1 MRSSA
6 IIFAG
11 LAAVAHAQIDASI
24 ISQIPAC
31 ATGPLIAG
39 ISGSGCQVTDV
50 ACICGNQKLIADLQT
65 AVKADCNEADLAK
78 ALEVTGKIC
87 PSAASGAAADAA
99 SSASSA
105 ATSAA
110 SEAASISSVAA
121 AATTGIITDSGCP
134 ITTASMGTGTG
145 TASINYTATTGEYT
159 PPATPTVTPSTGG
172 AAQSFALGGMVM
184 GIGALVR
191 EHKDPSR
198 ENRQTLSSSTRKC
211 VFESGEFLP
220 LLTRSRYANEVPN
233 AVVDIVC
240 SRRTLGDS

>member
-11 LAAVAHAQIDASI
+11 LAAVTDA
-24 ISQIPAC
+24 
-31 ATGPLIAG
+31 
-39 ISGSGCQVTDV
+39 

-65 AVKADCNEADLAK
+65 AVKADCNEADLAI
-78 ALEVTGKIC
+78 TGKIC

-121 AATTGIITDSGCP
+121 AATTGIITDSGSP

-145 TASINYTATTGEYT
+145 TAIHS
-159 PPATPTVTPSTGG
+159 PATPTVTPSTGG
-172 AAQSFALGGMVM
+172 AAQSFALGSMVM
-184 GIGALVR
+184 GIGALGMFFVG
-191 EHKDPSR
+191 
-198 ENRQTLSSSTRKC
+198 L
-211 VFESGEFLP
+211 
-220 LLTRSRYANEVPN
+220 
-233 AVVDIVC
+233 
-240 SRRTLGDS
+240 